1 MNRVW
6 HHYFGK
12 GIVGTPSDFGFLGER
27 PTHPELLDWL
37 ASEFMAGGWRMKRMH
52 KLIVTSTAYRQDSL
66 RRPELEKID
75 PENRLLG
82 RMALRRLEAETVR
95 DAILAASGKLH
106 AKQFGPPVPVTVDEV
121 GQIVIGRDNRR
132 SDGVPDGKIKGLDGD
147 EYRRSV
153 YVQARRSQPLAVL
166 ETFDSPTMSPNCEV
180 RHASTVAPQSLML
193 MNSKF
198 IHEQAD
204 AFAGRVRRE
213 TGGDIQAQVAR
224 AWQVAFAAAPAAVDV
239 ERGVLFVTQQTE
251 LYRTQKAAD
260 PDSLAL
266 TNYCQA
272 LLSSN
277 RFLYV
282 D

>member
-1 MNRVW
+1 
-6 HHYFGK
+6 
-12 GIVGTPSDFGFLGER
+12 
-27 PTHPELLDWL
+27 
-37 ASEFMAGGWRMKRMH
+37 
-52 KLIVTSTAYRQDSL
+52 
-66 RRPELEKID
+66 
-75 PENRLLG
+75 
-82 RMALRRLEAETVR
+82 
-95 DAILAASGKLH
+95 
-106 AKQFGPPVPVTVDEV
+106 
-121 GQIVIGRDNRR
+121 
-132 SDGVPDGKIKGLDGD
+132 
-147 EYRRSV
+147 
-153 YVQARRSQPLAVL
+153 
-166 ETFDSPTMSPNCEV
+166 
-180 RHASTVAPQSLML
+180 ML